1 LFPIS
6 DIICQVST
14 NKMGI
19 LISTETCCLLTLSYL
34 ITGPLISRGNLVSF
48 TNKTDRHNI
57 TEILLKVVLN
67 TITLTPYSIFF
78 TNAIFFYIYISNQIS
93 TTFDKIKILYFFN
106 VSTHFFFNYYCLTTY
121 GWLVLW
127 SLTPVLL
134 VMETRVPWENQRSA
148 WCDWD
153 WTIKHQVCFLQYKQ
167 TEILLRHGT
176 KIINDKVD

>member
-1 LFPIS
+1 
-6 DIICQVST
+6 
-14 NKMGI
+14 MGI

-48 TNKTDRHNI
+48 TNKTDRHDI

-127 SLTPVLL
+127 CLTPVLL
-134 VMETRVPWENQRSA
+134 VMEPGYPEKISDLPDVIGIEPSNIRYVFCSTNKLRFFF
-148 WCDWD
+148 D
-153 WTIKHQVCFLQYKQ
+153 
-167 TEILLRHGT
+167 TEQ
-176 KIINDKVD
+176 KS